1 MNCNSIGEQVA
12 QALSTLPEWNCLEEF
27 VTSFQVLWLKLGQT
41 LQQQLVQQ
49 KIEET
54 EAHYQGAKTKRRKRP
69 SKKPGDTRGDT
80 SKRISSHTKIPWRI

>member
-12 QALSTLPEWNCLEEF
+12 QVLSTLPEWNCLEEF
-27 VTSFQVLWLKLGQT
+27 VTSFQVRWLQLGQS

-54 EAHYQGAKTKRRKRP
+54 EAQYPSSVTLREGNLQKPYQSINTSYPMRKT
-69 SKKPGDTRGDT
+69 
-80 SKRISSHTKIPWRI
+80 